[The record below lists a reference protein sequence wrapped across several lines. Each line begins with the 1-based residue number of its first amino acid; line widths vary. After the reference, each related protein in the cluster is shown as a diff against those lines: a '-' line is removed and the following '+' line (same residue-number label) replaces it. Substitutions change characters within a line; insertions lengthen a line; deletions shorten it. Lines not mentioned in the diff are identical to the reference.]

1 MTAAARACI
10 VTGAANGIGR
20 AISVALART
29 GWRVHALDA
38 DASALT
44 QLEGEAPAGGG
55 FIRAHRC
62 DVTNEAAVEAVAE
75 GLASQHE
82 TATLLVNNAGIIRF
96 AKLEDVR
103 PEDFGRV
110 IEVNLI
116 GAFICART
124 FGRRMIAAGGGVILN
139 MTSISA
145 THVQP
150 FCGAYAPSK
159 AGLLALTKQIA
170 VEWGS
175 HNIRCNAISPG
186 MIRTALGEHIYSDER
201 LMQQRLAGI
210 PVHRIGTPE
219 DIAEAVLFLASNSAS
234 YLSGTEIVI
243 DGGITQ
249 AGMSRFERPL

>member
-1 MTAAARACI
+1 MTVLVRSSI

-20 AISVALART
+20 AITLALART

-38 DASALT
+38 DDAALAR
-44 QLEGEAPAGGG
+44 LEGEAPGGS
-55 FIRAHRC
+55 IRTHRC
-62 DVTNEAAVEAVAE
+62 DVTDETAVEAVGE
-75 GLASQHE
+75 GLAANGE

-96 AKLEDVR
+96 AKLEDVN
-103 PEDFGRV
+103 PKDFSRV
-110 IEVNLI
+110 VEINLL

-159 AGLLALTKQIA
+159 AGLLALTKQISI
-170 VEWGS
+170 EWGS

-186 MIRTALGEHIYSDER
+186 MIRTALGDHIYRDER
-201 LMQQRLAGI
+201 LMRQRLAGI
-210 PVHRIGTPE
+210 PLHRIGTPE
-219 DIAEAVLFLASNSAS
+219 DVAEAVLFLASDSAS